1 MSKVVVTD
9 VATGEITALKHE
21 LRDHTM
27 EFGASVAKALLTGAK
42 STEVFSSLW
51 DRIIVELEVNAAL
64 LVCENVSEKMEIGRP
79 STVLQ
84 SRVFGCW
91 RRWGN

>member
-1 MSKVVVTD
+1 MSIVVFTD

-21 LRDHTM
+21 LRDHTV

-51 DRIIVELEVNAAL
+51 NRIIVELEVNAAL
-64 LVCENVSEKMEIGRP
+64 LVCENVSIKIEIGRP
-79 STVLQ
+79 LRVLQ
-84 SRVFGCW
+84 SRVVGCW